1 LYDDLVIFGAFYDDV
16 MRELV
21 VALGAA
27 LFVANVYAL
36 LKRHSDADRI
46 GATTVARARP
56 GSPVRG
62 QANPAAKKDLA
73 QAPVGRTLLYAAIG
87 FLVMIAGIASIVT
100 R

>member
-1 LYDDLVIFGAFYDDV
+1 VILAAFYDDV

-21 VALGAA
+21 VALGGA

-36 LKRHSDADRI
+36 LRRRADADRI

-56 GSPVRG
+56 GSPVRS
-62 QANPAAKKDLA
+62 QAKPAAKKELA
-73 QAPVGRTLLYAAIG
+73 QAPVGRTVLYAILG
-87 FLVMIAGIASIVT
+87 FFVMIVGIASIVT

>member
-1 LYDDLVIFGAFYDDV
+1 VILAAFYDDV

-21 VALGAA
+21 VALGGA

-36 LKRHSDADRI
+36 LRRRADADRI

-62 QANPAAKKDLA
+62 QAKPAAKKELA
-73 QAPVGRTLLYAAIG
+73 QAPVGRTVLYAILG
-87 FLVMIAGIASIVT
+87 FFVMIVGIASIVT

>member
-1 LYDDLVIFGAFYDDV
+1 MVLAAFYDDV
-16 MRELV
+16 MRELL

-36 LKRHSDADRI
+36 LRRRADADRI

-56 GSPVRG
+56 GSPVRS
-62 QANPAAKKDLA
+62 QAKPAAKKELA
-73 QAPVGRTLLYAAIG
+73 QAPVGRSVLYATIG
-87 FLVMIAGIASIVT
+87 FFVMIVGIASIVA